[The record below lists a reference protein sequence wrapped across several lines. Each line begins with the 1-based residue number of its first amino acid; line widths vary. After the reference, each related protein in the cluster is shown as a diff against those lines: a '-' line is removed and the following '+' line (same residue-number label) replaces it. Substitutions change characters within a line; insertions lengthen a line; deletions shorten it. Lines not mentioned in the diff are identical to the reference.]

1 MKVFPNMNMTEA
13 SLSCVSSSNTATLIK
28 EEEDLSEYDEGGD
41 DNDLGWIEEDDS
53 DGEYTA
59 DRQPL
64 EEGQGQ
70 SQGQEKKRGLSHTSL
85 TAETVLAVEAASR
98 QGRSLERHDSLTN
111 GGSSTAGQRGSDLH
125 SEPKVPGARMS
136 IGTTGISS
144 PFRVFQNGFVHCS
157 EGDSGDPSLYYCDE
171 CSRFPTD
178 CKCYARHVRGH
189 AGSGD
194 VEKER
199 GQRDTKDI
207 MQEEHEERSVIED
220 DGLEVRKQSGLRLR
234 GRVPARFQNGAET
247 SADNEDD
254 AVERRK
260 QLVLKEND
268 HIDIC
273 DGNGSSGAI
282 TNNPKVNK
290 RTCQVRMGWPMK
302 DKSRLQCP
310 QCGRGFKRKP
320 DLERHFRVHSG
331 EKPFACELCDMRF
344 TRNFGLHC
352 HMRTHAGLKIHTCST
367 CGKSYSRRYDL
378 AKHEKAVHTGELN
391 HICCECDKRFVTAQL
406 LRVHKRTHTNSQ
418 PYLCQE
424 CGHRSNHRSDLKKH
438 MRVHT
443 NERPYC
449 CPICKRS
456 FLQSGCLVSHMS
468 HSHSK

>member
-1 MKVFPNMNMTEA
+1 MNITEA
-13 SLSCVSSSNTATLIK
+13 SHSSISSSNTASLIK
-28 EEEDLSEYDEGGD
+28 EEDLSEYEEGGD
-41 DNDLGWIEEDDS
+41 DDLGWIEEEDS
-53 DGEYTA
+53 GGEYTA
-59 DRQPL
+59 DRHPL
-64 EEGQGQ
+64 EEGHGQ

-85 TAETVLAVEAASR
+85 TPETILAMEAAS
-98 QGRSLERHDSLTN
+98 LERQDSLTN
-111 GGSSTAGQRGSDLH
+111 GRSSSSGQRGSDLH
-125 SEPKVPGARMS
+125 PEQKVPGARMS

-144 PFRVFQNGFVHCS
+144 PLRAFQNGFGHCS
-157 EGDSGDPSLYYCDE
+157 EGDSGGPSLYYCGE

-189 AGSGD
+189 AGAGD

-207 MQEEHEERSVIED
+207 MQEQYEERSVIEGD
-220 DGLEVRKQSGLRLR
+220 DSEVWKQSGLRSR
-234 GRVPARFQNGAET
+234 GRVPSKFQNGAET

-290 RTCQVRMGWPMK
+290 RCQVRMGRPVK

-344 TRNFGLHC
+344 TRNFGLRC
-352 HMRTHAGLKIHTCST
+352 HMRTHAGLKIHTCGT

-449 CPICKRS
+449 CSICKKS
-456 FLQSGCLVSHMS
+456 FLQSGCLASHMS